1 MRKIAVWLGCCL
13 LASLCGAEIRDG
25 VKYGI
30 SNDDPVFQKSY
41 PQLKE
46 LNRHGGIAT
55 INLTVKNEKGVPI
68 QGAEGGAWFWY
79 KNGGTSSKDISD
91 ENGKLTLSNKVTT
104 DSAYRIEKEGFYYSE
119 GYVRSFEAPDEPFG
133 FFERRRWKPV
143 IREVVL
149 KTKRNPIPMYS
160 KKCRGK
166 LPAINQAIG
175 FDLKIVDWVK
185 PYGKGEN
192 TDMVV
197 TVATKEVNVGRKTF
211 TRASV
216 VTFDF
221 PGDYNGVQV
230 CDSDGW
236 SKFISAYHVN
246 LQTPFQKQL
255 VMPSQNS
262 RYKWLDKRKHLVFR
276 VRSEVSPSGELLR
289 CHYGKIYPTFD
300 ITSEEFALRA
310 VFFNPTPNDTNLEFD
325 PKRNLS
331 PFKPLSMEELELNRL
346 P

>member
-1 MRKIAVWLGCCL
+1 MKSL
-13 LASLCGAEIRDG
+13 LFALLVLFISFDCWADKESHARAKRYGAT
-25 VKYGI
+25 
-30 SNDDPVFQKSY
+30 
-41 PQLKE
+41 
-46 LNRHGGIAT
+46 AT
-55 INLTVKNEKGVPI
+55 FRLTVVDDQGKPVPNVEGSAGFWNHRTHKTDSFASTSNEKGEI
-68 QGAEGGAWFWY
+68 
-79 KNGGTSSKDISD
+79 
-91 ENGKLTLSNKVTT
+91 TLSGRCFY
-104 DSAYRIEKEGFYYSE
+104 DGAFGLEKEGYYKTTGRHKFSRDSDDDVE
-119 GYVRSFEAPDEPFG
+119 ETLFTRKWVPDYVST
-133 FFERRRWKPV
+133 
-143 IREVVL
+143 VVL
-149 KTKRNPIPMYS
+149 KKTRNPIPMYS
-160 KKCRGK
+160 KKCRGE

-192 TDMVV
+192 TDMLV
-197 TVATKEVNVGRKTF
+197 TVVTKEVKFGRKTF
-211 TRASV
+211 TDASV

-236 SKFISAYHVN
+236 SKFVSDYHVN

-255 VMPSQNS
+255 VMPSQND

-276 VRSEVSPSGELLR
+276 VRSEVSPTGELLR

-331 PFKPLSMEELELNRL
+331 PFKPLSMEERELNRL

>member
-1 MRKIAVWLGCCL
+1 MRKIAVLLGCCL

-104 DSAYRIEKEGFYYSE
+104 DSAYRIDKEGFYYSE

-143 IREVVL
+143 IRDVVL

-160 KKCRGK
+160 HRVDNKQI
-166 LPAINQAIG
+166 PALETPLG
-175 FDLKIVDWVK
+175 FDLQVADWVK
-185 PYGKGEN
+185 PHGEG
-192 TDMVV
+192 VV
-197 TVATKEVNVGRKTF
+197 PDVYITVNVTRVSFGRKTWLKP
-211 TRASV
+211 TK

-221 PGDYNGVQV
+221 PNKYDGVQV
-230 CDSDGW
+230 HDAAYW
-236 SKFISAYHVN
+236 SEFISSYSVD
-246 LQTPFQKQL
+246 LTKPFQKQL
-255 VMPSQNS
+255 VLHPGETD
-262 RYKWLDKRKHLVFR
+262 YDWLDHRKYLVFR
-276 VRSEVSPSGELLR
+276 VRSETSSSGELVR
-289 CHYGKIYPTFD
+289 CNYGKIYPFIKFTD
-300 ITSEEFALRA
+300 EEFIIKSI
-310 VFFNPTPNDTNLEFD
+310 VFNPNPNDTNLEFD
-325 PKRNLS
+325 PKRNLTDKNGYEGTTKKQS
-331 PFKPLSMEELELNRL
+331 AP
-346 P
+346 